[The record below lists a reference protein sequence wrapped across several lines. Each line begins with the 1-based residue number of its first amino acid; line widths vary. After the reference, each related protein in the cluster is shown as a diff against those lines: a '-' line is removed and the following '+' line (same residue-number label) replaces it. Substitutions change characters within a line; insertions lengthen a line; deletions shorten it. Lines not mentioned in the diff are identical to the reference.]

1 MKRDLVDIEDL
12 LNQDGGF
19 EADSSHSGKL
29 LINELE
35 NMLLNSLK
43 KDRQGMDSQIA
54 NDEDESKRL
63 AKIIKKL
70 QDKMK
75 EIRD

>member
-1 MKRDLVDIEDL
+1 
-12 LNQDGGF
+12 
-19 EADSSHSGKL
+19 
-29 LINELE
+29 
-35 NMLLNSLK
+35 MLLNSLK

-54 NDEDESKRL
+54 NDVDESKRL